1 MVFFKNLAYKNSE
14 HKNSQNMSFDRFTLA
29 ENSNALA
36 YQNINWVSFKTEF
49 FVGKKLN
56 IFTKISICHF
66 SIFQG
71 ISPIIFQ
78 DLFQRLVQLKMPE
91 RARKEDGAGG
101 YGRESEK
108 GR

>member
-1 MVFFKNLAYKNSE
+1 
-14 HKNSQNMSFDRFTLA
+14 MSFDRFTLA
-29 ENSNALA
+29 QNSNTLA
-36 YQNINWVSFKTEF
+36 YQNMNSVSFKPEFF

-101 YGRESEK
+101 YRRESEK